1 MVPIREPKT
10 YSIFLADELTLVREG
25 LAALCI
31 TQSFVNPSANNAASS
46 TVLNTATPRFKVV
59 GQCSEGAAALR
70 FIEAERPDIAILD
83 LHLPDLF
90 TLEIVRRVRETDS
103 PTKIVVLSTR
113 RDRKT
118 VVEALRCGV
127 NGFLLKSGPAHQL
140 LDAFE
145 QILAGGIYVSP
156 ELELNKIFA
165 SGTKSQP
172 EDPLQTLSAR
182 EYQVFSLLCEGVR
195 AKEIAAR
202 LALSPKT
209 VDTYRASLM
218 RKLDIHD
225 VAGLVK
231 FAIQRDLIS
240 SR

>member
-1 MVPIREPKT
+1 
-10 YSIFLADELTLVREG
+10 
-25 LAALCI
+25 LCEAQPHLRVI
-31 TQSFVNPSANNAASS
+31 
-46 TVLNTATPRFKVV
+46 
-59 GQCSEGAAALR
+59 GQCAEGAAALR
-70 FIEAERPDIAILD
+70 MIEQQRPDIAVLD
-83 LHLPDLF
+83 LNLPDLF
-90 TLEIVRRVRETDS
+90 TLEVVRRVRDAGLPS
-103 PTKIVVLSTR
+103 KIAVLSTR

-127 NGFLLKSGPAHQL
+127 SAFLLKSAPSHQL
-140 LDAFE
+140 VEAFG
-145 QILAGGIYVSP
+145 QILDGGIYVSP
-156 ELELNKIFA
+156 ELELNKIFCPGQKP
-165 SGTKSQP
+165 SS
-172 EDPLQTLSAR
+172 EDPLQSLSAR

-202 LALSPKT
+202 LSLSPKT

-231 FAIQRDLIS
+231 FAIQRDLTS

>member
-10 YSIFLADELTLVREG
+10 YSILLAEELTLVREG
-25 LAALCI
+25 LAALC
-31 TQSFVNPSANNAASS
+31 V
-46 TVLNTATPRFKVV
+46 ATPGASFAPNFAPSLAPRYKVV

-70 FIEAERPDIAILD
+70 LIESDAPDIAVLD
-83 LHLPDLF
+83 LNLPDLF
-90 TLEIVRRVRETDS
+90 TLEVVRRVRQLGVA
-103 PTKIVVLSTR
+103 TKIVVLSTR

-127 NGFLLKSGPAHQL
+127 NAFLLKSGPAHQL
-140 LDAFE
+140 LEAFE
-145 QILAGGIYVSP
+145 QILEGGIYISP
-156 ELELNKIFA
+156 ELELNKIFISGSKA
-165 SGTKSQP
+165 SSD
-172 EDPLQTLSAR
+172 DPLQALSAR

-202 LALSPKT
+202 LSLSPKT

-231 FAIQRDLIS
+231 FAIQRDLTS

>member
-10 YSIFLADELTLVREG
+10 YSVLLADELTLVREG
-25 LAALCI
+25 LAALC
-31 TQSFVNPSANNAASS
+31 VAAPATLPGALSS
-46 TVLNTATPRFKVV
+46 PLNGISPRFKVV
-59 GQCSEGAAALR
+59 GQCSEGAVALR
-70 FIEAERPDIAILD
+70 LIESEAPDIAVLD
-83 LHLPDLF
+83 LNLPDLF
-90 TLEIVRRVRETDS
+90 TLEVVRRIRQTGVA
-103 PTKIVVLSTR
+103 TKIVVLSTR

-127 NGFLLKSGPAHQL
+127 NAFLLKSGPAHQL
-140 LDAFE
+140 QDAFE
-145 QILAGGIYVSP
+145 QILEGGIYISP
-156 ELELNKIFA
+156 EIELNKIFI
-165 SGTKSQP
+165 SGTKSSGD
-172 EDPLQTLSAR
+172 DPLQALSAR
-182 EYQVFSLLCEGVR
+182 EYQVFSLLCDGVR

-202 LALSPKT
+202 LSLSPKT